1 MKMDVS
7 EILRGLDGMAAI
19 KESLARRMLVAGGQV
34 MRDEA
39 QQRAPVGDE
48 INGGYARDGKK
59 GSQQPGTLKKSI
71 YLAYSEKRS
80 TDTVFTYS
88 VSWNSK
94 PGSPSNAFWGV
105 MQEFG
110 HKRGV
115 ITRAAGKGTTYA
127 VVPYQGGFASLR
139 GRSYTGP
146 NPRFAGASF
155 LGAAFDA
162 SLQQVQTAIMAEGR
176 RAFAELVGEQR

>member
-39 QQRAPVGDE
+39 QDRAPVGDE
-48 INGGYARDGKK
+48 ITGGYAANFKT
-59 GSQQPGTLKKSI
+59 GSQMPGTLRRSV
-71 YLAYSEKRS
+71 YLAYSDKRS
-80 TDTVFTYS
+80 TETVFTYS

-105 MQEFG
+105 MQEMGFRRPY
-110 HKRGV
+110 KIV
-115 ITRAAGKGTTYA
+115 AA
-127 VVPYQGGFASLR
+127 PGGFATLKGSP
-139 GRSYTGP
+139 YTGP